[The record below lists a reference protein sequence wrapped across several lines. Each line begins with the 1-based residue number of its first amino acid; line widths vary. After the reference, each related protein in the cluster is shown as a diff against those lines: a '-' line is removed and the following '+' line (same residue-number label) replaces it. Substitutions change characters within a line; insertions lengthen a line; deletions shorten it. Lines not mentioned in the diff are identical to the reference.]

1 MHLHQSVLKDSC
13 ARNMFR
19 GVSGGLWFCRLQLS
33 LRWFLPFL
41 VGLPPLLPCDMNSSR
56 ACFHCHLHH
65 WHILHSLNTSG
76 IRSSLCWVS
85 HWANCC
91 FAQPRYHLEQPLLF
105 FLQTFIPHPWP
116 IFMDSSM
123 NSAWNSC
130 GTLGF
135 LTWPSS
141 NFGLVTSQERVW
153 CWSCPIGFA
162 GFHFC
167 GLQLEKGS
175 SFPPHFS
182 SFFSSVSFLSHIDSA
197 AEWGCSLCVLLCVS
211 FSFVCLFHLVDLFFL
226 NMGLI

>member
-1 MHLHQSVLKDSC
+1 M
-13 ARNMFR
+13 
-19 GVSGGLWFCRLQLS
+19 LQTS
-33 LRWFLPFL
+33 AQCLRWFLPFL

-56 ACFHCHLHH
+56 ACYHCHLHH
-65 WHILHSLNTSG
+65 WHISHSLNTSG

-91 FAQPRYHLEQPLLF
+91 FAQARYHLEQLLLF
-105 FLQTFIPHPWP
+105 FLQPFIPHPWP

-123 NSAWNSC
+123 NSDLNSC
-130 GTLGF
+130 ATLGF

-141 NFGLVTSQERVW
+141 NFGLVTSQEGVW

-175 SFPPHFS
+175 SFPPIFQVFFPLCHSCPILTVQLSGGAHFV
-182 SFFSSVSFLSHIDSA
+182 FFFVYHFALSA
-197 AEWGCSLCVLLCVS
+197 
-211 FSFVCLFHLVDLFFL
+211 FFT
-226 NMGLI
+226 